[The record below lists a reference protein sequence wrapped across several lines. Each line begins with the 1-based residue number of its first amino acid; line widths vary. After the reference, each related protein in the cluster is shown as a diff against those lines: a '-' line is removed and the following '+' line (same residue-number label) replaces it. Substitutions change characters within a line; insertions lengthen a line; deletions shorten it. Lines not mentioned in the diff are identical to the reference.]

1 MDFIRYGLIAAIA
14 AIGIMLMN
22 EWVQFSDQK
31 QTEVASARSSQAI
44 IDTPTNASVPTI
56 VQPSNSEE
64 IPSAVP
70 SAEPQAVEA
79 VTLPAQQQSRYT
91 SVTTDV
97 FNVVIDQHGGDIVSV
112 SLLNHLETQ
121 GENGK
126 PFLLLER
133 TAQRTYVAQSGL
145 IGQNATDTNKGR
157 PMFSSAQSSYD
168 LGSADQ
174 LNVDLT
180 LNQDGVLITKRFS
193 FNRDSYLVNV
203 DYLIDNQTS
212 NSWNATLYAQ
222 LKRDNSVDPGANSS
236 GMGMAPFLGAAT
248 RTNDDKFL
256 KFTFSKMKDEKFSA
270 DVTNG
275 WLSIVQHYFISAW
288 IPPAEGE
295 FKFTTLV
302 TRDNMNII
310 RFSGENT
317 TVAPGQQGTISSSF
331 YAGPKDQPTL
341 AAIAPGL
348 DLTVDYGW
356 LWMVAQPLFKALI
369 FIHDIVGNW
378 GFSIIVLTIFIKL
391 LFFKLSAASYKSM
404 ARMRKFAP
412 KMAQIKEQYGDDRQ
426 KTSQAMMEL
435 YKKEKI
441 NPLGG
446 CLPILIQMPVFIA
459 LYWVLMESVEL
470 RHAPWILWIHDLSAM
485 DPYYILP
492 VLMVASMWFQQ
503 TLNPPPPDPMQ
514 AKIMKM
520 MPFMFGIFFLWF
532 PAGLVLYW
540 VVNNTLS
547 IAQQW
552 YITKKIESG
561 EIS

>member
-1 MDFIRYGLIAAIA
+1 
-14 AIGIMLMN
+14 
-22 EWVQFSDQK
+22 
-31 QTEVASARSSQAI
+31 
-44 IDTPTNASVPTI
+44 
-56 VQPSNSEE
+56 
-64 IPSAVP
+64 
-70 SAEPQAVEA
+70 
-79 VTLPAQQQSRYT
+79 
-91 SVTTDV
+91 
-97 FNVVIDQHGGDIVSV
+97 
-112 SLLNHLETQ
+112 
-121 GENGK
+121 
-126 PFLLLER
+126 
-133 TAQRTYVAQSGL
+133 
-145 IGQNATDTNKGR
+145 
-157 PMFSSAQSSYD
+157 
-168 LGSADQ
+168 
-174 LNVDLT
+174 
-180 LNQDGVLITKRFS
+180 
-193 FNRDSYLVNV
+193 
-203 DYLIDNQTS
+203 
-212 NSWNATLYAQ
+212 
-222 LKRDNSVDPGANSS
+222 
-236 GMGMAPFLGAAT
+236 MGMAPFLGAAT
-248 RTNDDKFL
+248 RTNDDKFI
-256 KFTFSKMKDEKFSA
+256 KFTFSKMAEEKFSA
-270 DVTNG
+270 NVTNG

-288 IPPAEGE
+288 VPPAEGE

-317 TVAPGQQGTISSSF
+317 TVAPGQQGTISSAF
-331 YAGPKDQPTL
+331 YAGPKDQPSL
-341 AAIAPGL
+341 AKIAPGL

-412 KMAQIKEQYGDDRQ
+412 KMAQIKEQFGDDRQ
-426 KTSQAMMEL
+426 KSSQAMMEL

-514 AKIMKM
+514 AKIMKL

-532 PAGLVLYW
+532 PSGLVLYW

-552 YITKKIESG
+552 YITKRIESG
-561 EIS
+561 EIT

>member
-22 EWVQFSDQK
+22 QWVQFSDQK
-31 QTEVASARSSQAI
+31 QTEAASARSSQAI
-44 IDTPTNASVPTI
+44 IDTPTNISVPT
-56 VQPSNSEE
+56 VVETSSGE
-64 IPSAVP
+64 IPSAIP
-70 SAEPQAVEA
+70 TTDTPQVEA
-79 VTLPAQQQSRYT
+79 VTLPAQTQTRYT
-91 SVTTDV
+91 TVTTDV

-112 SLLNHLETQ
+112 SLLNHLETL
-121 GENGK
+121 GENGE
-126 PFLLLER
+126 PFVLLER

-145 IGQNATDTNKGR
+145 IGQNATDTNQGR
-157 PMFSSAQSSYD
+157 PMFNSVQSSYE
-168 LGSADQ
+168 LGSSDKI
-174 LNVDLT
+174 NVDLT
-180 LNQDGVLITKRFS
+180 YNQDGVLITKRYIFS
-193 FNRDSYLVNV
+193 RASYLVEV
-203 DYLIDNQTS
+203 DYIIDNQTS

-248 RTNDDKFL
+248 RTNDDKFI
-256 KFTFSKMKDEKFSA
+256 KFTFSEMAEEKFSA
-270 DVTNG
+270 NVTNG

-288 IPPAEGE
+288 VPPAEGE

-317 TVAPGQQGTISSSF
+317 TVEPGQQGTISSAF
-331 YAGPKDQPTL
+331 YAGPKDQPSL
-341 AAIAPGL
+341 AKIAPGL

-412 KMAQIKEQYGDDRQ
+412 KMAQIKEQFGDDRQ
-426 KTSQAMMEL
+426 KSSQAMMEL

-514 AKIMKM
+514 AKIMKL

-532 PAGLVLYW
+532 PSGLVLYW

-552 YITKKIESG
+552 YITKRIESG
-561 EIS
+561 EIT